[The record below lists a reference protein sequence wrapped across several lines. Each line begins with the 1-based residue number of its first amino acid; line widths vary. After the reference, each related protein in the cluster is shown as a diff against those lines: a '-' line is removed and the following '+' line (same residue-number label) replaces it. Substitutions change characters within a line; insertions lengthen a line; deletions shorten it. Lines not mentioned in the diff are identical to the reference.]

1 MRSARTGSRQGQA
14 AKRGSSRGR
23 ATRQRRTAAA
33 HGRGTCRPP
42 AARPSGRRH
51 SRSRPLRPRPPR
63 GARMRV
69 SAPLP
74 RLPRV
79 SGCARA
85 LPPLRARGFLST
97 LQLGRPSARSV
108 RPQWG
113 GGSAAT
119 SLAPPPGLAAHW
131 LLRGNSLHAPR
142 PLPTARPQRLG
153 AGELGGDESDRC
165 VWILGAANFFWRGR
179 FAPPDHSLSVRAS
192 ASNFFA
198 KV

>member
-113 GGSAAT
+113 GGSAADVT
-119 SLAPPPGLAAHW
+119 GATSGPRCSLAAPREQPPRPSPPP
-131 LLRGNSLHAPR
+131 
-142 PLPTARPQRLG
+142 
-153 AGELGGDESDRC
+153 DC
-165 VWILGAANFFWRGR
+165 
-179 FAPPDHSLSVRAS
+179 APPETRSR
-192 ASNFFA
+192 
-198 KV
+198 